1 MDTLKFETPSIL
13 KKYLWVII
21 AIGFV
26 VTLISY
32 FHTPARF
39 WVNLVI
45 NNFYF
50 TGMALSGLFFLA
62 LQNLTKSSWMRPYQ
76 RVPEAM
82 MGYLPYAF
90 VFVLIGLLGS
100 HTLYEWTHTELVK
113 NDPILIK
120 KVDYLNLP
128 FFVTRIIIYFTIW
141 ISFSY
146 LVKKIMNKFTK
157 LNAIKVVDE
166 LSVVSAISMV
176 FFALTFS
183 FFSYDLLMSIEPHWF
198 STIYSVY
205 TFSGMFVG
213 GIAFITLSLIVLK
226 QLGYLKEYIK
236 IDHFHDLGKWMF
248 GMSTFWAYIWFC
260 QYMLIWYANIP
271 EETQYFILRDQGNWQ
286 WLFWTSFAF
295 SFRIPFFGLLTRNSK
310 RSLLNLAIIS
320 CFILVSRWVDLYTLV
335 APKIYEHHKVEA
347 IIGPYEIISAVM
359 FAAIFVLVFLY
370 YLSRKSLIVEHDP
383 YLEEGSN
390 LEQ

>member
-1 MDTLKFETPSIL
+1 
-13 KKYLWVII
+13 
-21 AIGFV
+21 
-26 VTLISY
+26 
-32 FHTPARF
+32 
-39 WVNLVI
+39 
-45 NNFYF
+45 
-50 TGMALSGLFFLA
+50 
-62 LQNLTKSSWMRPYQ
+62 
-76 RVPEAM
+76 
-82 MGYLPYAF
+82 
-90 VFVLIGLLGS
+90 
-100 HTLYEWTHTELVK
+100 
-113 NDPILIK
+113 
-120 KVDYLNLP
+120 
-128 FFVTRIIIYFTIW
+128 
-141 ISFSY
+141 
-146 LVKKIMNKFTK
+146 MNKFTK

-271 EETQYFILRDQGNWQ
+271 EETQYFILRDQGYWQ

-295 SFRIPFFGLLTRNSK
+295 SFLIPFFGLLTRNSK

>member
-113 NDPILIK
+113 NDLILIK

-295 SFRIPFFGLLTRNSK
+295 SFLIPFFGLLTRNSK